1 MGWHKHALGEI
12 LGQVVGELDKK
23 SPFLA
28 WLDSSLDTSVPE
40 VQGQI
45 ALDAL
50 RALVTRLDRLATR
63 LDDHVWMMGNLPDS
77 EVVDTT
83 DIAI

>member
-28 WLDSSLDTSVPE
+28 WLESSLDVSVPE
-40 VQGQI
+40 QQGQI

-50 RALVTRLDRLATR
+50 RDLVAQLDRLATR
-63 LDDHVWMMGNLPDS
+63 LDDHVWVMGNLPDS
-77 EVVDTT
+77 EVVDAA
-83 DIAI
+83 DITI